1 MEIKDSRMISL
12 LRCRWGYRGVII
24 GWDEVARAPA
34 NWIQEMHK
42 NNPSWQ
48 QQPNYAILVD
58 TRDRPAPQITYVP
71 QVSSWVELSTKFCVL
86 PFKHLLS
93 FQTYHTV
100 NRM

>member
-1 MEIKDSRMISL
+1 MISL

-71 QVSSWVELSTKFCVL
+71 QVSIFTNVKPGQGRCLKAI
-86 PFKHLLS
+86 KA
-93 FQTYHTV
+93 
-100 NRM
+100 